1 MVRCSKAVV
10 ALMAA
15 GFLVF
20 SSNADPI
27 NLTGTVKDSGTL
39 QGISGAIVSL
49 PKQKVYDTTDANG
62 AYTLTGTTGVRLS
75 GGVQNGLLHAPIFT
89 QNALKFGVASVSERV
104 RIDVYNVSGQRV
116 ASLLDREIGSGNY
129 QINPYLA
136 ALASQIYFVKI
147 QIGSQSSM
155 FTMPLSNKLAA
166 ASGGILR
173 RTGEAGNGSLAK
185 TAAVIDTIVVR
196 AAGYKQTKTTI
207 SSYAGSNDI
216 ILPRVG
222 PAIGFV
228 TFDNASYSGCQT
240 KAVII
245 VNDTDLTGATAT
257 VSVHVKSNADS
268 VGFMLSLRKDPTTFC
283 QYADSLAFSIVKSDS
298 TKRLLKVQ
306 DKGTGDVL
314 TVVYHD
320 LSPDTMLSMTG
331 ITWNGTTGQVGPGA
345 SIYAGLTVKATV
357 NLSDADLTDSVA
369 FVTAKNDSADT
380 AGIVMTL
387 HPVPGSGGSYTGLLG
402 FSTVASNQA
411 NAIIKVKAQNVLAGE
426 NITLIY
432 NDLTPPSRQIGSI
445 CTWRPMVG
453 VIALDSLAYH
463 GTPNKMG
470 ITVYDDDIADS
481 IVVVNVKSKKDATG
495 IVDTLKFSSASAS
508 RVFTGSAGF
517 STTASSQATKTIGVL
532 TAGDTVSVIYTDYTP
547 DSVVVKKVPWS
558 AQ

>member
-1 MVRCSKAVV
+1 MTRFTKVVTAFMV
-10 ALMAA
+10 A
-15 GFLVF
+15 GCLVLSA
-20 SSNADPI
+20 SSQTI
-27 NLTGTVKDSGTL
+27 NLTGTVKDSASG
-39 QGISGAIVSL
+39 QGIAGALVYL
-49 PKQKVYDTTDANG
+49 AVQKLSDTTNASG
-62 AYTLTGTTGVRLS
+62 AYTISGNPVRFFRN
-75 GGVQNGLLHAPIFT
+75 VQEEILRTPLFR
-89 QNALKFGVASVSERV
+89 QKVLQFGVAGTGERV
-104 RIDVYNVSGQRV
+104 KIDVYDVAGRRV
-116 ASLLDREIGSGNY
+116 AGLLDREIALGNY
-129 QINPYLA
+129 QINPYLST
-136 ALASQIYFVKI
+136 LASQIYFVKL
-147 QIGSQSSM
+147 QIGTKTAM
-155 FTMPLSNKLAA
+155 FTMPLANRLAA
-166 ASGGILR
+166 VAGGVLR
-173 RTGEAGNGSLAK
+173 KIGGGADGSLAK
-185 TAAVIDTIVVR
+185 SAAVLDTLIVS
-196 AAGYKQTKTTI
+196 AAGHMTVSKPI
-207 SSYAGSNDI
+207 SSYTGTNDFLL
-216 ILPRVG
+216 LPVG
-222 PAIGFV
+222 PASHLGSV
-228 TFDNASYSGCQT
+228 TFDNASYSGCQI

-245 VNDTDLTGATAT
+245 VQDSDQTGAT
-257 VSVHVKSNADS
+257 VSVHVKSMADS
-268 VGFMLSLRKDPTTFC
+268 VGFMLSLRKDPTTFG

-402 FSTVASNQA
+402 FSTVASSQA

-495 IVDTLKFSSASAS
+495 IVDTLKFSSTSAS
-508 RVFTGSAGF
+508 RVFTGSASF
-517 STTASSQATKTIGVL
+517 STTASQQAGDVIGVL